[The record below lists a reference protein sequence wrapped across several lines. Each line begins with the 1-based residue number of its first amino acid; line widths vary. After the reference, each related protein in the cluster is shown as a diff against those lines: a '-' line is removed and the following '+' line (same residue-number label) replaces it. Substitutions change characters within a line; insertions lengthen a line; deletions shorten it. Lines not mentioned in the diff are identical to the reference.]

1 MEKIREIINA
11 ALYPM
16 VDLFSIQKDDWGM
29 LVLYVTGIYTIII
42 LLIWILKI

>member
-1 MEKIREIINA
+1 MEKFREIIND

-16 VDLFSIQKDDWGM
+16 IDLFSIQSDDWGM
-29 LVLYVTGIYTIII
+29 YVLYVTGIYTIII